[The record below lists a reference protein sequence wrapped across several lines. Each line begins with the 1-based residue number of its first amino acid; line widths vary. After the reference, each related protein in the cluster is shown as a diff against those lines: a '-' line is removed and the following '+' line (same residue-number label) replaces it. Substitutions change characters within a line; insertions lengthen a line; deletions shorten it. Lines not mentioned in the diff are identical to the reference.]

1 MNKTKI
7 VASLGPA
14 SNDLEII
21 EQMINGGVDVFR
33 INMSHASIEETEDLI
48 KKIRKIEKKLNK
60 IVGIMLDTDG
70 PSIRLDKFKEEEVF
84 LKLDKEIRIYNYH
97 VVCNNTQFSTNYDKI
112 TNLVTI
118 GEEIKLSNGNVLS
131 FCNICSKSLP

>member
-1 MNKTKI
+1 
-7 VASLGPA
+7 
-14 SNDLEII
+14 
-21 EQMINGGVDVFR
+21 
-33 INMSHASIEETEDLI
+33 
-48 KKIRKIEKKLNK
+48 
-60 IVGIMLDTDG
+60 MLDTDG

-118 GEEIKLSNGNVLS
+118 GEEIKLSNGKIKMAEIYHQSYPQYGNGR
-131 FCNICSKSLP
+131 